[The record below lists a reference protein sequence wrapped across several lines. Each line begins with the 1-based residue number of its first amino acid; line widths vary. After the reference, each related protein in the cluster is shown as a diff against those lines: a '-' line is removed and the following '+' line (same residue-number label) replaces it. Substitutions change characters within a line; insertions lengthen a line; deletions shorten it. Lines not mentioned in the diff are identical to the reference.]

1 MFYDS
6 PLLPGLLLVALISLP
21 YEVST
26 KSSCPCN
33 YFCPSHLSFHPFIGP
48 PSSKLM
54 SPSNVKSRVISHLA
68 GKTNES
74 GLMWPLV
81 PWLNICTCSSLTAH
95 NRFRPV
101 KKTIFTVPMVS
112 IVLRW
117 SLVASVFSSHASG
130 SPWDPWE
137 SANPPCKFAMCGLQ
151 WDQRAPLFFFFFILF
166 SLFFKI
172 LFYDTGFPEPPAW

>member
-151 WDQRAPLFFFFFILF
+151 WDQRAPLFFFFFHPF
-166 SLFFKI
+166 LFF
-172 LFYDTGFPEPPAW
+172 F